1 MTTFHRAVPG
11 LHVSDMK
18 RALKFWT
25 DTLGFAG
32 TFTSGDPVCSAILNR
47 DGVDMHIGLDSG
59 AAGYGHCH
67 MSVDSVDPLYE
78 PCLAAGVTVKQPPP
92 LQSWGLRDI
101 LPCDPDG
108 NALEIAE
115 PPANSP
121 GK

>member
-1 MTTFHRAVPG
+1 
-11 LHVSDMK
+11 MK

-67 MSVDSVDPLYE
+67 MPSTRSIRFTNP
-78 PCLAAGVTVKQPPP
+78 ASPPG
-92 LQSWGLRDI
+92 SR
-101 LPCDPDG
+101 
-108 NALEIAE
+108 
-115 PPANSP
+115 
-121 GK
+121 